1 MTAAHWTAGSGD
13 GVFVRDVLVDHP
25 APGGTVRAL
34 ELASFEVAAGDAVA
48 VMGPSG
54 SGKSTLL
61 SLLAGLR
68 TPTAG
73 LVWVGATELSS
84 LSSAART
91 AFRRRHLGMVYQAD
105 NLLPHL
111 TVEENVAL
119 SLAVADAGVNA
130 SVRCTEVLTELGV
143 DEFASRYPD
152 QLSGGQ
158 RQRVGVARAVAP
170 RPSLVLA
177 DEPTGSLDEVAARA
191 VVRTLLAAT
200 RSVDA
205 TLVLVTHDPDVAS
218 SIGTTFHLRCHHRDR
233 QRR

>member
-1 MTAAHWTAGSGD
+1 MTTEYRTGDSGD
-13 GVFVRDVLVDHP
+13 GVSVRDVLVDHP
-25 APGGTVRAL
+25 APEGAVRAL
-34 ELASFEVAAGDAVA
+34 DLASFDVKAGDAVA

-61 SLLAGLR
+61 SLLAGLT

-73 LVWVGATELSS
+73 TVKVGATELSS
-84 LSSAART
+84 LSGSART

-119 SLAVADAGVNA
+119 ALAVADSGANA
-130 SVRCTEVLTELGV
+130 TARCTEVLTELGV
-143 DEFASRYPD
+143 DELASRYPD
-152 QLSGGQ
+152 QLSGGE

-177 DEPTGSLDEVAARA
+177 DEPTGSLDDVAARA
-191 VVRTLLAAT
+191 VVRTLLEAT
-200 RSVDA
+200 RFVGA
-205 TLVLVTHDPDVAS
+205 TLVLVTHDPAVAT
-218 SIGTTFHLRCHHRDR
+218 SIGTTFHLRPQRHDR
-233 QRR
+233 QDR